1 MYGGT
6 FGQDRTLEVD
16 ATGTIIVV
24 AIKTNRA
31 DAGFA
36 QNVKR
41 EERMLYRAILEPL
54 VQVSY
59 YFVVNNSTLSVRSQ
73 SDIYDM
79 QFDSNGNRITFT
91 AAGPTGTSAKTTVL
105 MPRDLI
111 YGAFLVT
118 IDGKELR
125 STTAN
130 DHVTFEYVHAGAS
143 KIEIKVQ

>member
-1 MYGGT
+1 M
-6 FGQDRTLEVD
+6 QQ
-16 ATGTIIVV
+16 V
-24 AIKTNRA
+24 AVKTNR
-31 DAGFA
+31 DDSD
-36 QNVKR
+36 NR
-41 EERMLYRAILEPL
+41 DERMLYRAVVEPL
-54 VQVSY
+54 VHIRY
-59 YFVVNNSTLSVRSQ
+59 EFMVNDSVLSVKSQ
-73 SDIYDM
+73 SNIYDM
-79 QFDSNGNRITFT
+79 QFDSNDNRVTFT
-91 AAGPTGTSAKTTVL
+91 VAGPTGTSAKTTVL